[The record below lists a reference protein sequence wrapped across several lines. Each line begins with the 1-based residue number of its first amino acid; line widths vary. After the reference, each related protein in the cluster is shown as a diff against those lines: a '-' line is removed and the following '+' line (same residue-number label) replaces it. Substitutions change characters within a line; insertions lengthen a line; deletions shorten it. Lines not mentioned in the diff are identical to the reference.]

1 MVASCIGNQEI
12 TLNTVGSVLESEAIF
27 IVTIE
32 TAKSQLFLELCSQIQ
47 ATMLVIIVFKDARN
61 KCQVI

>member
-1 MVASCIGNQEI
+1 MVAQCKGNQER

-32 TAKSQLFLELCSQIQ
+32 TAKKPTIFRALFPDSSNHVSYQS
-47 ATMLVIIVFKDARN
+47 V
-61 KCQVI
+61 